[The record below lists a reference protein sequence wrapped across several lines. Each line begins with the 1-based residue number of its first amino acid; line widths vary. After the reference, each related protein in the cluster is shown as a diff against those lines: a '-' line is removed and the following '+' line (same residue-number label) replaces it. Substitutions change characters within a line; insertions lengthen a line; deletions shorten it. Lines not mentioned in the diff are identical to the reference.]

1 MNVSA
6 IQYANEGVNTE
17 FVRRW
22 KGGKKKRERRKEHV
36 DIVLPIFLG
45 GGIQEKKNKDVTTMQ
60 RLRKQGTS
68 FVLACVFPA
77 DFYALP
83 LACSSVQAQL
93 RCS

>member
-22 KGGKKKRERRKEHV
+22 KGGKKKREKKGTCRYSAAHF
-36 DIVLPIFLG
+36 FL